1 MKPERTV
8 YYWLRTVNDLSQKEV
23 AEKLQISISYVR
35 AIESGR
41 KMPSS
46 RLKRAYAKLLDVDE
60 NIITEF
66 SEKPITPVKK
76 LLLSLLE
83 KIAI

>member
-23 AEKLQISISYVR
+23 AEKLQISISYIR

-41 KMPSS
+41 KIPSS
-46 RLKRAYAKLLDVDE
+46 RFKRAYAKLLDVDE

-83 KIAI
+83 KIAV